1 MPGVT
6 LSICAMSFP
15 LRQIATRA
23 VAMLSHEAT
32 TSSLY
37 DRILRLTRS
46 RKRTK
51 DVVSRRVFESPNAFS
66 GRARWVSFSAPPDHS
81 RHPGM
86 GSTY

>member
-51 DVVSRRVFESPNAFS
+51 DVSRRVFESPNAFS
-66 GRARWVSFSAPPDHS
+66 GRTKSFSAPPDHS
-81 RHPGM
+81 RNRGM